1 MDSYRLA
8 VIAHISAG
16 SIALILF
23 WTAGLMKKGTPVH
36 RKVGQVYLLAMLGIL
51 LSGVPLVS
59 AAFARG
65 QVYGGLFL
73 GYLLLLVSHSC
84 WSAWR
89 SIRDRRDRRRYFG
102 PVFWFLTALVATAG
116 VSISA
121 LGLSVG
127 SGLLSTFGL
136 VGLSVGIGAWR
147 GWKRASNDP
156 KWWLKE
162 HYGAMIGN
170 GVATHIAFLGVGLR
184 KLLPAVDS
192 GSLQLFAFTAPLF
205 VAMAA
210 AWWLNRKYGGKPAP
224 RQRVDVTTAVEA

>member
-1 MDSYRLA
+1 MDSYRIA

-73 GYLLLLVSHSC
+73 GYLLLLVSHGC

-89 SIRDRRDRRRYFG
+89 SIRDRRDRNRYFG
-102 PVFWFLTALVATAG
+102 PVYWFLTALVSIAG
-116 VSISA
+116 VSISV

-127 SGLLSTFGL
+127 SGLLSIFGL
-136 VGLSVGIGAWR
+136 VGLSLGIGAWR
-147 GWKRASNDP
+147 SWRRADNDP

-170 GVATHIAFLGVGLR
+170 GVATHIAFLGIGLR

-192 GSLQLFAFTAPLF
+192 GSLQLFAFTAPLI
-205 VAMAA
+205 VAVVA
-210 AWWLNRKYGGKPAP
+210 AWWLNRKYGGKPGP
-224 RQRVDVTTAVEA
+224 RRVATSIAAEA